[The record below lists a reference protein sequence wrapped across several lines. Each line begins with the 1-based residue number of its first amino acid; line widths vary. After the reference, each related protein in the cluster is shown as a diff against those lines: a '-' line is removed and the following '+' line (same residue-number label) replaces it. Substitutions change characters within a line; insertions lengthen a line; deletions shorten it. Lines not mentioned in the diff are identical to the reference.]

1 MGDLPPIGERD
12 RKIPWPPVVVIENV
26 ATTYDRELRKHR
38 GMENREIRAAIEEVI
53 KVEDRRL
60 IPLYNYEGQTSRA
73 FLVFPSTEI
82 GYENAVRVHD
92 AFAPRRESRRNGQLY
107 GYLATPE
114 DMKRLDSKKKALRNW
129 TIESLEEKV
138 LRPRR
143 EALQE
148 YERAKQLQ
156 IQLQQENDA
165 AESALHNDS
174 QKAALLQQELA
185 RKKEEMEKE
194 KRLRREIKEAHE
206 REMKK
211 RRSQLEAQREMV
223 LRSCRRE
230 NEELFESLKKKRE
243 ETDAEIAKYQREE
256 KSLRQNIDSRNK
268 ELQKF
273 ERLLSE
279 QGLQMKIGERLAAL
293 KEEQHR
299 RMMALRTRY
308 NEERL
313 QLAQQKQ
320 AKEKQ
325 LLEEQLRKKEE
336 LAQSIKSDEKNA
348 KNENCIICMEKFSL
362 RRGLYGCGH
371 SYVCEECLPAV
382 WGAKK
387 ECPICRHPQKKMPI
401 LTHVYS

>member
-1 MGDLPPIGERD
+1 MVALAAVILPCHSADSDPLQDYCVADLTLNLTINGYPCKD
-12 RKIPWPPVVVIENV
+12 YYA
-26 ATTYDRELRKHR
+26 ATID
-38 GMENREIRAAIEEVI
+38 
-53 KVEDRRL
+53 D
-60 IPLYNYEGQTSRA
+60 
-73 FLVFPSTEI
+73 FVFS
-82 GYENAVRVHD
+82 
-92 AFAPRRESRRNGQLY
+92 
-107 GYLATPE
+107 LATPANTSNAYGA
-114 DMKRLDSKKKALRNW
+114 DSFPG
-129 TIESLEEKV
+129 I
-138 LRPRR
+138 
-143 EALQE
+143 E

-156 IQLQQENDA
+156 SQLQQENDA

-174 QKAALLQQELA
+174 QKAAILQEELA

-256 KSLRQNIDSRNK
+256 KSLQQNIDSRNK

-279 QGLQMKIGERLAAL
+279 QGLQMKIGERIAAL
-293 KEEQHR
+293 KEEQHKT
-299 RMMALRTRY
+299 MMALRTRY

-336 LAQSIKSDEKNA
+336 LAQSIKSDEKNET
-348 KNENCIICMEKFSL
+348 KRK
-362 RRGLYGCGH
+362 
-371 SYVCEECLPAV
+371 
-382 WGAKK
+382 
-387 ECPICRHPQKKMPI
+387 
-401 LTHVYS
+401 

>member
-1 MGDLPPIGERD
+1 
-12 RKIPWPPVVVIENV
+12 
-26 ATTYDRELRKHR
+26 
-38 GMENREIRAAIEEVI
+38 
-53 KVEDRRL
+53 
-60 IPLYNYEGQTSRA
+60 
-73 FLVFPSTEI
+73 
-82 GYENAVRVHD
+82 
-92 AFAPRRESRRNGQLY
+92 
-107 GYLATPE
+107 
-114 DMKRLDSKKKALRNW
+114 MKRLDSNKKALRNW

-174 QKAALLQQELA
+174 QKAAILQEELA

-194 KRLRREIKEAHE
+194 EEKSRRHMS
-206 REMKK
+206 MKK

-223 LRSCRRE
+223 LRSFRRE

-243 ETDAEIAKYQREE
+243 ETDAEITKYQREE
-256 KSLRQNIDSRNK
+256 KSLRQNIDSRNM

-293 KEEQHR
+293 KEEQHKR
-299 RMMALRTRY
+299 KMALRTRY

-313 QLAQQKQ
+313 Q
-320 AKEKQ
+320 
-325 LLEEQLRKKEE
+325 
-336 LAQSIKSDEKNA
+336 
-348 KNENCIICMEKFSL
+348 
-362 RRGLYGCGH
+362 
-371 SYVCEECLPAV
+371 P
-382 WGAKK
+382 
-387 ECPICRHPQKKMPI
+387 
-401 LTHVYS
+401 